1 MVTKYR
7 AFLKPIEG
15 RQNYLNQLA
24 GQGYRLLSS
33 GGVQQRF
40 QKTAD
45 TDFHYTVQYIGH
57 MTNRERLNYCDF
69 IHDLGYKTFFAPL
82 NIGKL
87 SWGNVRLRPYNQGR
101 TTIATDPGMINKE
114 ILIIE
119 SKGPKEIPAFSEN
132 EGLGKDLKRRMR
144 PAIYLMLVALVMLVI
159 GILVYFGIL
168 RSWWQWTYWSYRPFD
183 PMIWPWLAV
192 AGILFICSGW
202 RMIQIKSLIKRISN

>member
-144 PAIYLMLVALVMLVI
+144 PGNLSHAGCFGDACHRDLGLLWYSSIVVAMDLLVL
-159 GILVYFGIL
+159 
-168 RSWWQWTYWSYRPFD
+168 S
-183 PMIWPWLAV
+183 
-192 AGILFICSGW
+192 
-202 RMIQIKSLIKRISN
+202 SL